1 MNARTNRQVRLVSRP
16 RGIPQAD
23 HFSLVTEPAA
33 SPRSGEI
40 LVRNRYLSV
49 DPAQRGWANDEG
61 NYSTPVPL
69 DSPMRALAVGE
80 IIESNVPE
88 LRVGEFVYGWFGWQT
103 YCVATPDSVVR
114 RVHRS
119 VLPLSANLSL
129 LGINGLT
136 AYLAFHGLGEPK
148 SGEHVLVSTAAGS
161 VGSFVGQLA
170 RIAGCRAVGLTGS
183 TDKATLAQ
191 ARYGYQAMIN
201 YRDSTDLLA
210 AIRKEC
216 PEGNDIFFDNTGGQ
230 IADAAIRTMRLHG
243 RIIQCGT
250 AANAF
255 WTPVPSGPRPERE
268 ILTRR
273 LRWLGFIIFDH
284 VSEFETAAARLT
296 ELALDGKIVHDEQI
310 LPGLDRA
317 PGAIAQLYRGDNH
330 GKLIIEVD

>member
-1 MNARTNRQVRLVSRP
+1 MNARTNHQVRLVSRP
-16 RGIPQAD
+16 RGIPQAE
-23 HFSLVTEPAA
+23 HFSLVAEPVA
-33 SPRSGEI
+33 SPGSGEI

-61 NYSTPVPL
+61 NYSAPVPL
-69 DSPMRALAVGE
+69 DTPMRALAVGE
-80 IIESNVPE
+80 IVESNVPE
-88 LRVGEFVYGWFGWQT
+88 LRAGESVYGWFGWQT
-103 YCVATPDSVVR
+103 YCVATPDAVLR
-114 RVHRS
+114 RVDHS
-119 VLPLSANLSL
+119 ALPLSANLSL

-136 AYLAFHGLGEPK
+136 AYLAFHKLGDPK
-148 SGEHVLVSTAAGS
+148 FGEHVIVSTAAGS

-170 RIAGCRAVGLTGS
+170 RIAGCSAVGLTGS
-183 TDKATLAQ
+183 TEKATLAQ

-210 AIRKEC
+210 AIRNAC
-216 PEGNDIFFDNTGGQ
+216 PEGNDIFFDNTGGP

-250 AANAF
+250 AANAS
-255 WTPVPSGPRPERE
+255 WTSVPTGPRPERE

-273 LRWLGFIIFDH
+273 LRWSGFIIFDH
-284 VSEFETAAARLT
+284 VSEFETATARLT

-310 LPGLDRA
+310 LSGLDHA